1 MPLNPGKLIDALFHK
16 SFDDVNF
23 QDAYW
28 PMLWASVLLLV
39 VAVVLYNVQTRRL
52 HRHPPLVNREEWLLW
67 TAICVFGLLIVA
79 TVFHW
84 YPFSHV
90 LILAFGLPT
99 FVWIVF
105 FRFPPVIEAYNA
117 QLRRARFFSQA
128 RYKQAESTIR
138 TTRKAAASKNRRR
151 RR

>member
-1 MPLNPGKLIDALFHK
+1 MPLNPGSLIDALFHHP
-16 SFDDVNF
+16 FDDTNF
-23 QDAYW
+23 SDAYW
-28 PMLWASVLLLV
+28 PILWASVILLV

-67 TAICVFGLLIVA
+67 TAICVFGIMIVA
-79 TVFHW
+79 CVFHW
-84 YPFSHV
+84 YPFT
-90 LILAFGLPT
+90 ILMTLLVGLPT

-105 FRFPPVIEAYNA
+105 FRFPPLIEAYNA

-128 RYKQAESTIR
+128 RYKHADATIQKK
-138 TTRKAAASKNRRR
+138 KAPASKNRRR